1 MTAYNFTSRKQLKN
15 LLNDV
20 EGVQKHDIH
29 SYAGG
34 HLNEAYLYKPPSS
47 WASSKWTAG
56 KGKRISLVEKS
67 TIPVSNVR
75 KSTQREAKMK
85 ETLYDFSVGTT
96 GSLPLYP
103 SEINMASQIRYK
115 NVKTPVSTIGTTI
128 GTTDDRPESTKR
140 NPSAASKKSIYT
152 ELQDGVL
159 VEELKAEEV
168 MLPGNSRRSKRL
180 PPMEE
185 ENEEYDVMENI
196 QKSLQIDNMLTF
208 RHQFLPTHHIGVTKR
223 DQYEKL
229 KSMEDQVI
237 GLKDASEQHVLSGVK
252 AVKHLE
258 KRLQEELETLDFI
271 DDHRPNF
278 HKLQV
283 YSNVLE
289 DLIEESPTF
298 SYILREIK
306 TEYDNYISKLL
317 DQQSPDH
324 TKKLRTQVEL
334 MVFRGT
340 SRPKELEEAENKV
353 VKLEDKAKSL
363 LENNERLR
371 KALLEEEELLAR
383 EPSEPEPRIQLA
395 SAYHEEPTA
404 ELADEIEHVK
414 ALILEKLDDLNAL
427 RTKLR
432 EEYVPL
438 TVCTHLEQC
447 IKETEVEVQKL
458 LKQNEYLERSISEME
473 TDLREAIQDADT
485 SERDA
490 RRIWRKVNS
499 RKGLPHMPNEK
510 NGTTES
516 DDDDDDES
524 KWNWYIS

>member
-1 MTAYNFTSRKQLKN
+1 
-15 LLNDV
+15 
-20 EGVQKHDIH
+20 
-29 SYAGG
+29 
-34 HLNEAYLYKPPSS
+34 
-47 WASSKWTAG
+47 
-56 KGKRISLVEKS
+56 
-67 TIPVSNVR
+67 
-75 KSTQREAKMK
+75 
-85 ETLYDFSVGTT
+85 
-96 GSLPLYP
+96 
-103 SEINMASQIRYK
+103 
-115 NVKTPVSTIGTTI
+115 
-128 GTTDDRPESTKR
+128 
-140 NPSAASKKSIYT
+140 
-152 ELQDGVL
+152 
-159 VEELKAEEV
+159 
-168 MLPGNSRRSKRL
+168 
-180 PPMEE
+180 MEE
-185 ENEEYDVMENI
+185 EREDYDVMEDI
-196 QKSLQIDNMLTF
+196 QKSLNIDNLYTF

-223 DQYEKL
+223 DQYRKM
-229 KSMEDQVI
+229 KSMESQVI
-237 GLKDASEQHVLSGVK
+237 GMEDASEQNVLS
-252 AVKHLE
+252 AVRAVRHLE
-258 KRLQEELETLDFI
+258 KRLEEELDALNFI
-271 DDHRPNF
+271 GDDRPNF

-298 SYILREIK
+298 TYILKSIK
-306 TEYDNYISKLL
+306 MEYDNYISKLL

-324 TKKLRTQVEL
+324 TKKLRTQAEL
-334 MVFRGT
+334 MLYRGT
-340 SRPKELEEAENKV
+340 SRPQELQEAENKV
-353 VKLEDKAKSL
+353 STLEEKAKSL
-363 LENNERLR
+363 LETNERLR
-371 KALLEEEELLAR
+371 KELLEEEELLSR
-383 EPSEPEPRIQLA
+383 EPTEPEPRVQLA
-395 SAYHEEPTA
+395 STYHEEPMA

-438 TVCTHLEQC
+438 TVCNHLEQC